1 MFELPAWLT
10 WAAAKNV
17 LGGVWNFCTKPP
29 GIYLVLI
36 GGVALA
42 IWWSGQ
48 RGYDR
53 GHADCEDAHKA
64 ASQTEHA
71 RQVTVGKGVR
81 ADSDKR
87 TAPHKAEN
95 KANKTI
101 VRTIYVHDQALPD
114 ASYVCVNPDDA
125 DRLRDLK

>member
-10 WAAAKNV
+10 WAAAKKL
-17 LGGVWNFCTKPP
+17 LGALWHFCTKPP

-53 GHADCEDAHKA
+53 GHADCEAAHKV
-64 ASQTEHA
+64 ASHSEHA
-71 RQVTVGKGVR
+71 RQVKAGNVVR

-87 TAPHKAEN
+87 TAPHKAED
-95 KANKTI
+95 KANKGK
-101 VRTIYVHDQALPD
+101 VRTIYVHDQSLPD
-114 ASYVCVNPDDA
+114 ADYVCVNPDDA
-125 DRLRDLK
+125 DRLRELK